1 MGEPIMPEYAP
12 DSTQS
17 VQVTMTLKEIETA
30 WALAQQEMNRG
41 CCDGLEHI
49 APVSGVMYTAYKE
62 ATGREP
68 RTAESG
74 AEGF

>member
-1 MGEPIMPEYAP
+1 MPEHAP
-12 DSTQS
+12 DNTPLIYLG
-17 VQVTMTLKEIETA
+17 MTLKQIETA
-30 WALAQQEMNRG
+30 YALADNEMNRG

-49 APVSGVMYTAYKE
+49 APVHALMFMAYKE

-68 RTAESG
+68 RTAQSG